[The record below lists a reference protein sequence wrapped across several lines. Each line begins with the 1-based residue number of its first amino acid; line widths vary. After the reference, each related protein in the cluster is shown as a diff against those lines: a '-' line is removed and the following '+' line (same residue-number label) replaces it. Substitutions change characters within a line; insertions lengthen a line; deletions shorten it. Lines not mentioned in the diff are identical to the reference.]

1 MKSKSISTKL
11 LLSFLL
17 VIIIPLLILGLLS
30 IKQSQNI
37 LESNMELTSVQT
49 LRESKKGF
57 INYLKM
63 LSQEIDILTRKNEL
77 KSFEVDGEIVD
88 ENVDPAQNSL
98 VAALK
103 TCDGSVRAYYS
114 TINNRLITAWLT
126 KDENGKTQGN
136 YKIEENIDLSKTDW
150 YAGALK
156 NEKRDGVFAVF
167 SKPYTDKETGK
178 KIITV
183 AQELKK
189 KEVVVGIVAMD
200 VDFSVVEDYV
210 KNINLLNT
218 GYVLMVDENG
228 NILVNN
234 DNNKYIKD
242 SLNNLNIW
250 KEMQSEDEGKHILHV
265 NNEEVH
271 IVNLNDK
278 ITNWNLIGVISN
290 NEISNSLR
298 KIKVTTAFLSFIGI
312 IIGIIV
318 SYIVTKQFKKQIN
331 KINTAFEYLA
341 DGDFTNKVDVN
352 SHDEF
357 GQLGNNFN
365 TMVDNVSKLMKN
377 VENTSYNL
385 LDISD
390 QIYIMSNETKTTA
403 QNVSEAIENVANG
416 AVKQAEST
424 TAATKQVE
432 NLAEQLLESKKFSE
446 SLNEMSNKTQTLSLS
461 GIKMLDTL
469 IIKADETKKI
479 SEMTASVV
487 TEVVNSIENINY
499 ISNAIADITEQT
511 NLLALNASIE
521 AARAGDAGKGFA
533 VVADKIRELAE
544 QSKNSTDEIK
554 NIIETINTNVHSAK
568 DALIKNKKIKEDEDK
583 SIIETKDLFST
594 ILQSVEDLIKGL
606 EKINLL
612 NKKMFDSKEIVVAK
626 MEDISTVSEE
636 SASVSEEVTASSTE
650 VAETMSKLNSNTQKL
665 EEMANILKEDLKKF
679 KL

>member
-167 SKPYTDKETGK
+167 SKPYTYKETGK

-499 ISNAIADITEQT
+499 ISNAIANITEQT

>member
-1 MKSKSISTKL
+1 M
-11 LLSFLL
+11 
-17 VIIIPLLILGLLS
+17 
-30 IKQSQNI
+30 
-37 LESNMELTSVQT
+37 
-49 LRESKKGF
+49 
-57 INYLKM
+57 
-63 LSQEIDILTRKNEL
+63 
-77 KSFEVDGEIVD
+77 
-88 ENVDPAQNSL
+88 
-98 VAALK
+98 
-103 TCDGSVRAYYS
+103 
-114 TINNRLITAWLT
+114 
-126 KDENGKTQGN
+126 
-136 YKIEENIDLSKTDW
+136 
-150 YAGALK
+150 
-156 NEKRDGVFAVF
+156 
-167 SKPYTDKETGK
+167 
-178 KIITV
+178 
-183 AQELKK
+183 
-189 KEVVVGIVAMD
+189 
-200 VDFSVVEDYV
+200 
-210 KNINLLNT
+210 
-218 GYVLMVDENG
+218 
-228 NILVNN
+228 
-234 DNNKYIKD
+234 
-242 SLNNLNIW
+242 
-250 KEMQSEDEGKHILHV
+250 
-265 NNEEVH
+265 
-271 IVNLNDK
+271 
-278 ITNWNLIGVISN
+278 
-290 NEISNSLR
+290 
-298 KIKVTTAFLSFIGI
+298 
-312 IIGIIV
+312 
-318 SYIVTKQFKKQIN
+318 
-331 KINTAFEYLA
+331 A

-469 IIKADETKKI
+469 IIKADETKNI

>member
-1 MKSKSISTKL
+1 
-11 LLSFLL
+11 
-17 VIIIPLLILGLLS
+17 
-30 IKQSQNI
+30 
-37 LESNMELTSVQT
+37 
-49 LRESKKGF
+49 
-57 INYLKM
+57 
-63 LSQEIDILTRKNEL
+63 
-77 KSFEVDGEIVD
+77 
-88 ENVDPAQNSL
+88 
-98 VAALK
+98 
-103 TCDGSVRAYYS
+103 
-114 TINNRLITAWLT
+114 
-126 KDENGKTQGN
+126 
-136 YKIEENIDLSKTDW
+136 
-150 YAGALK
+150 
-156 NEKRDGVFAVF
+156 
-167 SKPYTDKETGK
+167 
-178 KIITV
+178 
-183 AQELKK
+183 
-189 KEVVVGIVAMD
+189 MD

-341 DGDFTNKVDVN
+341 DGDFKNKVDVN

-665 EEMANILKEDLKKF
+665 EEMANILKEDLNKF

>member
-30 IKQSQNI
+30 IKQSKNV

-77 KSFEVDGEIVD
+77 KSFEIDGQIVD

-114 TINNRLITAWLT
+114 TVNNRLITAWLT

-156 NEKRDGVFAVF
+156 NEKRDGVFAVY

-665 EEMANILKEDLKKF
+665 EEMANILKEDLNKF